1 MKTYSLDLRER
12 VVAAVDRKEGA
23 WAAIAARFRV
33 SRAWVGKLLSQRR
46 RTGSIAP
53 RPRHASSPPALD
65 AAALRRLRAAV
76 GAAPDATP
84 QELRA
89 AARLP
94 CGPSTVRRADGL
106 HPQKKSLRASE
117 QDREDV
123 AASWEAWRRA

>member
-33 SRAWVGKLLSQRR
+33 SRAWVGKLLS
-46 RTGSIAP
+46 
-53 RPRHASSPPALD
+53 PRHASSPPALD